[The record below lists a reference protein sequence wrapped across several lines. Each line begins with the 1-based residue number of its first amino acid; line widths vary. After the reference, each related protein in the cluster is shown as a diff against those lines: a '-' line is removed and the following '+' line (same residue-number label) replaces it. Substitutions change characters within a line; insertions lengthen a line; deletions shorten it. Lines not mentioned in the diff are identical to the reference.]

1 MTALAPATRRHP
13 ALGRAALLAL
23 ALALLLAGSIALSPA
38 TADAQAGDLYG
49 RWYAKVGGT
58 AICPPD
64 ETATEAVAGEYSHAS
79 PTTITLRMLAF
90 DLPNCS
96 NSNVLT
102 DSQSGEEGADY
113 AGNWTMQLRTATGT
127 GGSLISGAGITLP
140 DTFSGQRTTGT
151 HNSRDKAS
159 DGDWPNYRVPWGGPY
174 MRTAQISF
182 TVPAS
187 HTGPVYLYVSV
198 FFNEQ
203 HDNNDV
209 WEPFTFKF
217 NPPPTPPA
225 SNACV
230 GPIQRHVQR
239 IGPPLNSRQVI
250 QITDIHDCDGT
261 ARTTRT
267 RSRVPVDRIPR
278 DIPRPHAD
286 CSLIKSGI
294 TSDYQ
299 RDKDNSL
306 HVAGQR
312 GGRTAYSFQLRWADQ
327 GCGGGT
333 PNPGTVIG
341 VTTCGGGILSQ
352 TPIIL
357 QRRITADNRIAY
369 QVDLRHQLSG
379 QELDASCPY
388 WFINLLWTYNVPAT
402 ITAP

>member
-1 MTALAPATRRHP
+1 MSAIPSAPRQRP
-13 ALGRAALLAL
+13 LLRRAALLAL
-23 ALALLLAGSIALSPA
+23 TLALLLGGSIALSSA
-38 TADAQAGDLYG
+38 TADAQAGDVYG
-49 RWYAKVGGT
+49 RWYAKVGDT

-64 ETATEAVAGEYSHAS
+64 ETATEADAGAYSTTA

-90 DLPNCS
+90 DLENCS
-96 NSNVLT
+96 DSNVLT

-140 DTFSGQRTTGT
+140 ATFSGRRTTGT
-151 HNSRDKAS
+151 HNSLDKAS
-159 DGDWPNYRVPWGGPY
+159 DGDWPNYTVPWGGPY

-187 HTGPVYLYVSV
+187 HAGPVYLYVSV

-217 NPPPTPPA
+217 NPPPPPPPA
-225 SNACV
+225 PTPCV

-250 QITDIHDCDGT
+250 QVTEIHDCDGT
-261 ARTTRT
+261 ARTTST
-267 RSRVPVDRIPR
+267 RYRVPVDRIPR

-286 CSLIKSGI
+286 CNLIKSGI

-312 GGRTAYSFQLRWADQ
+312 GGRPAYSFQLRWADQ
-327 GCGGGT
+327 GCGGT
-333 PNPGTVIG
+333 ATPGTVIG

-379 QELDASCPY
+379 RELDASCPY
-388 WFINLLWTYNVPAT
+388 WFINLLWTHDVPET

>member
-1 MTALAPATRRHP
+1 MSAVSSASRRRP
-13 ALGRAALLAL
+13 LLGRAALLAL
-23 ALALLLAGSIALSPA
+23 TLALLLGGAIALSSA
-38 TADAQAGDLYG
+38 TADAQAGDVYG
-49 RWYAKVGGT
+49 RWYAKVGDT

-64 ETATEAVAGEYSHAS
+64 ETATEADAGAYSYTS

-90 DLPNCS
+90 DLLNCS
-96 NSNVLT
+96 DSNVLT

-113 AGNWTMQLRTATGT
+113 SGNWTMQLRTATGT

-140 DTFSGQRTTGT
+140 STFSGRRTTGT
-151 HNSRDKAS
+151 HNSLDKAS
-159 DGDWPNYRVPWGGPY
+159 DGDWPNYTVPWGGPY

-187 HTGPVYLYVSV
+187 HAGPVYLYVSV

-217 NPPPTPPA
+217 NPPPPPPPA
-225 SNACV
+225 PTPCV

-250 QITDIHDCDGT
+250 QVTEIHDCDGT
-261 ARTTRT
+261 ARTTST
-267 RSRVPVDRIPR
+267 RYRVPVDRIPR

-286 CSLIKSGI
+286 CNLIKSGI

-312 GGRTAYSFQLRWADQ
+312 GGRPAYSFQLRWADQ
-327 GCGGGT
+327 GCGGT
-333 PNPGTVIG
+333 ATPGTVIG

-388 WFINLLWTYNVPAT
+388 WFINLLWTHDVPET